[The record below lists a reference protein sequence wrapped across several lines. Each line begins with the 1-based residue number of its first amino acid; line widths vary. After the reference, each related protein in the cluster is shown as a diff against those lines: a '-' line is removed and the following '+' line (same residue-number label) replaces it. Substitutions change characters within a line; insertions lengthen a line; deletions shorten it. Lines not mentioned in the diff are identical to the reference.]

1 SNDAGASSIAQE
13 AWKEGWDD
21 FEAMLRKERI
31 AIEDR
36 QHEITALAGQEGLP
50 IPIFFSP
57 LAREQDAEQNPLSS
71 ITPSHLANLEIT
83 LADTIQATEKEIAS
97 LDDKL
102 DRSAELAAQLKNY
115 QDALDVLLARKREIT
130 ERRERFQFNNP

>member
-1 SNDAGASSIAQE
+1 
-13 AWKEGWDD
+13 
-21 FEAMLRKERI
+21 
-31 AIEDR
+31 
-36 QHEITALAGQEGLP
+36 
-50 IPIFFSP
+50 
-57 LAREQDAEQNPLSS
+57 
-71 ITPSHLANLEIT
+71 T

-130 ERRERFQFNNP
+130 ERRERFQFNNPDQQLDRTREQQRALRTALQSLQDSLRQRVKPLGVAFGQAAVSNAEAAARKQLEAIHFTLGSRVEL